1 MSRPWLPEF
10 GRFLSVGVITTLLS
24 LLIIFASK
32 YVLRWDDVPA
42 NALGYLIGMLLN
54 FHLNSQWTFSYRGS
68 RGKGLL
74 RFAVSSLVAWLAN
87 LAVVL
92 VLIRYVHVN
101 SYVAHTLGI
110 PAYTL
115 TSYVLSRTFVF
126 RAPAA

>member
-1 MSRPWLPEF
+1 M
-10 GRFLSVGVITTLLS
+10 ITTLLS

-92 VLIRYVHVN
+92 VLIR
-101 SYVAHTLGI
+101 
-110 PAYTL
+110 
-115 TSYVLSRTFVF
+115 
-126 RAPAA
+126 